1 MLTMLPTF
9 AHSPS
14 MLCFLLLTSSPRRP
28 VKLKIVEKRITEREI
43 KGKSNK
49 QVINLLRVPV
59 VQKVDSAMHSV
70 NLYSVNK
77 Y

>member
-1 MLTMLPTF
+1 MLLTF
-9 AHSPS
+9 ARFPS
-14 MLCFLLLTSSPRRP
+14 MLCFLLLISSPRHP

-43 KGKSNK
+43 KEKSNK

-59 VQKVDSAMHSV
+59 VQIVDSAMHSV
-70 NLYSVNK
+70 NLYSVDK

>member
-1 MLTMLPTF
+1 MLPTF
-9 AHSPS
+9 ARFPS
-14 MLCFLLLTSSPRRP
+14 MLCFLLLTSSPRHP

-70 NLYSVNK
+70 NL
-77 Y
+77 